1 MIDPCKKEKQELLE
15 AQKELENHIKN
26 PLDWDTSSEEYVNQ
40 LTQLRKIVAEKETAL
55 KECEA
60 NN

>member
-1 MIDPCKKEKQELLE
+1 MIGPCKKEKQELLE
-15 AQKELENHIKN
+15 AQKQLENHIEN
-26 PLDWDTSSEEYVNQ
+26 PLDWDTSSEEFSNQ
-40 LTQLRKIVAEKETAL
+40 LTQLRKIVAEKEIAL